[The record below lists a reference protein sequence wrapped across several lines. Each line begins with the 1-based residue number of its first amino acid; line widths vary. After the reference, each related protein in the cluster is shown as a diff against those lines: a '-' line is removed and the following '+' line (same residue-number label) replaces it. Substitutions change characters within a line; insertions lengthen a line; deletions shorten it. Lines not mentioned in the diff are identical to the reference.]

1 MQVSQMP
8 KWILGQWLLGRRCL
22 AAAALFAMCG
32 LPIFAQANPEKQ
44 PPLPIQIVKIKENVY
59 TLEGQ
64 GGNSTVVLTSAGVI
78 LVDCKFERNHDE
90 VVEKVKSLSDK
101 PIRYLF
107 ATHSHADHSG
117 GSAKMAAMGVAVISS
132 VNTRENMV
140 RTNQAPGPEVLFE
153 GEMQLNLGGTVAL
166 ARQFRGHTNGD
177 VVVFFPAARVV
188 AMGDLMTTG
197 VPGMA
202 SYADGGNW
210 TDFGKALDEIVKLDF
225 DFAVPG
231 HGPVATKADVL
242 AYRDKLAA
250 MRARIQELVRAQKTQ
265 DEIAAIL
272 IKEFQWGAPASRT
285 LPSVMQELH

>member
-1 MQVSQMP
+1 MP
-8 KWILGQWLLGRRCL
+8 KWILARRCL
-22 AAAALFAMCG
+22 AAAALFAICG
-32 LPIFAQANPEKQ
+32 LPILAQANQEKQ

-59 TLEGQ
+59 NLEGQ
-64 GGNSTVVLTSAGVI
+64 GGNSTVVVTSAGVI

-132 VNTRENMV
+132 VRTRENMV
-140 RTNQAPGPEVLFE
+140 RTNQTPGPEVLFE
-153 GEMQLNLGGTVAL
+153 GEMQLDLGGAIAL

-177 VVVFFPAARVV
+177 IVVFFPAERVI
-188 AMGDLMTTG
+188 AMGDLMTTT
-197 VPGMA
+197 VPALA

-210 TDFGKALDEIVKLDF
+210 TDLGRALDEIAKLDF

-231 HGPVATKADVL
+231 HGPVATKADFL

-250 MRARIQELVRAQKTQ
+250 MRARIRELVRAKKTQ
-265 DEIAAIL
+265 DELAAIL
-272 IKEFQWGAPASRT
+272 KEEFQWGSPASNS
-285 LPSVMQELH
+285 LPAVMQELR